1 MNLNLHGIIA
11 GVFSSGALLPQVI
24 KSFSSRETKDLS
36 VSMLILLISGGIL
49 WFSYGVR
56 KKDKPIII
64 ANGVI
69 LALVISLL
77 VLKVK
82 YG

>member
-1 MNLNLHGIIA
+1 MNLTLHGIIA
-11 GVFSSGALLPQVI
+11 GVLSTCALLPQVI
-24 KSFSSRETKDLS
+24 KSLASKETKDLS
-36 VSMLILLISGGIL
+36 VSMLVLMISGGIL
-49 WFSYGVR
+49 WFSYGIR

-69 LALVISLL
+69 LLLVMSLL
-77 VLKVK
+77 LLKVK

>member
-11 GVFSSGALLPQVI
+11 GIFSTGALLPQVI

-36 VSMLILLISGGIL
+36 FSMLVLMISGSLL
-49 WFSYGVR
+49 WFSYGIR

-64 ANGVI
+64 ANAVI
-69 LALVISLL
+69 LGLVISLL
-77 VLKVK
+77 LLKVK